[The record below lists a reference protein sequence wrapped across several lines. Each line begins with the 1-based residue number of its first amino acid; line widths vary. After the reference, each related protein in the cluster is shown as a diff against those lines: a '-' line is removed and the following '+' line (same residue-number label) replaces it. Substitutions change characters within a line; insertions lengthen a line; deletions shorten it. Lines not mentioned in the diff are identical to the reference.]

1 MEKGESAIGVFDSGV
16 GGLTVLRAVVD
27 LLPAEHTVYLGD
39 TARLPYGSK
48 SAAVVTR
55 YALNV
60 VELLTR
66 EPLKAL
72 VVACNTASAVALPA
86 LRERFGLPT
95 LGVIEPGAAAAMHG
109 GAPARRVAVLATE
122 GTVRS
127 GAYERAL
134 HAHDAG
140 VQVVG
145 KPCPLFVPLAEEGLT
160 DGPIVELVCQRYLA
174 PLRDSV
180 DTAILGCTHYPLLAP
195 TIAATLGPG
204 VRVVDS
210 ARATARELERLLDTR
225 GLRRTAATGAR
236 RRFLFTDQNPRT
248 DEMCA
253 RFFGRQVEQLEVVDL

>member
-1 MEKGESAIGVFDSGV
+1 MAVQDSAIGVFDSGV

-27 LLPAEHTVYLGD
+27 LLPGERTVYLGD

-60 VELLTR
+60 VEYLAR

-95 LGVIEPGAAAAMHG
+95 LGVIEPGAAAALE
-109 GAPARRVAVLATE
+109 GATAPQRVAVLATE

-134 HAHDAG
+134 HERNGD
-140 VQVVG
+140 VQVLG
-145 KPCPLFVPLAEEGLT
+145 QACPLFVPLAEEGLIE
-160 DGPIVELVCQRYLA
+160 GPIVELVAQRYLEK
-174 PLRDSV
+174 LRGQV
-180 DTAILGCTHYPLLAP
+180 DAAILGCTHYPLLAP
-195 TIAATLGPG
+195 TIARALGPA

-210 ARATARELERLLDTR
+210 ARATARELARLLDDR
-225 GLRRTAATGAR
+225 GLRRAADDGAQH
-236 RRFLFTDQNPRT
+236 RFLFTDQNPRT
-248 DEMCA
+248 GEMCA
-253 RFFGRQVEQLEVVDL
+253 RFFDQRVDQIEVVDL